1 MAGDPDPRLERQLD
15 YLMAIEPLKRVER
28 RSPVLET
35 DRREN
40 SAEHSW
46 HVALAAWLLAE
57 HADEPVDA
65 AKVMLMMLLHDLGEV
80 DAGDVFVYD
89 ADARARHH
97 EQERAG
103 IQRLASFLPDDQAAA
118 MQALWDEFEDGD
130 TPEARFA
137 RALDRLQPMLLNY
150 ASEGAAWKEHGIR
163 EEQVVAVNS
172 VIAEGSATLWAR
184 ARRLIS
190 DAVAKGFIRD

>member
-89 ADARARHH
+89 ADARAQHH

-103 IQRLASFLPDDQAAA
+103 IERLASFLPDDQAAA
-118 MQALWDEFEDGD
+118 MQALWDQFEDGD